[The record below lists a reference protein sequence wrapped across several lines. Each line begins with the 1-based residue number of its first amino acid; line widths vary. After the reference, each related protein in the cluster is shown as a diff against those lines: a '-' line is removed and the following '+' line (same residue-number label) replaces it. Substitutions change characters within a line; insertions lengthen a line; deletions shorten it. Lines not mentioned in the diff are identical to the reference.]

1 MISNNYE
8 EFRYSY
14 KLCAN
19 ADLIIAKHTSL
30 ADECLAKGI
39 PVIFHEYTHN
49 TKKLVLDYPHY
60 LPKDFKMT
68 RNSFTIF
75 QFHSDQGPYSPI
87 FNIRVTSKLGLTVDI
102 STSQGAFNDE
112 TNACG
117 GSVKFKVNV
126 LLNLK

>member
-1 MISNNYE
+1 MISNNYV

-49 TKKLVLDYPHY
+49 TKKLVLDYPHF
-60 LPKDFKMT
+60 LPKDFICYNFEELLEKSKFLLFS
-68 RNSFTIF
+68 NS
-75 QFHSDQGPYSPI
+75 
-87 FNIRVTSKLGLTVDI
+87 SKL
-102 STSQGAFNDE
+102 N
-112 TNACG
+112 
-117 GSVKFKVNV
+117 SV
-126 LLNLK
+126 